1 MGVTPTMLL
10 KTHVE
15 KMFSSRDPTMLMKT
29 SNIEF
34 ICHDV
39 YENTGSYLK
48 LQIENSD
55 GRVRPRPLVSPRP
68 PHLPVEG

>member
-1 MGVTPTMLL
+1 MLL

-15 KMFSSRDPTMLMKT
+15 KMSGLAHPTMLMKT

-39 YENTGSYLK
+39 YENKGSYLK
-48 LQIENSD
+48 LQVENRCR
-55 GRVRPRPLVSPRP
+55 RVVFPMPLT
-68 PHLPVEG
+68 